1 MNEIPSSRWRT
12 DGAAPEGRSRPASKP
27 AAADRV
33 RRSHAQTRV
42 TLRLALGF
50 IAAAAL
56 SAAAVDARWL
66 PLHLFLAG
74 GMVLAI
80 SGVSL
85 MLTVTW
91 SAAPAPSDR
100 WVTWQRVAVAVG
112 AAGVGI
118 GREAE
123 LADAVVGVSGALY
136 VAGLVTLAGLLVV
149 TIRQGVER
157 RFDVAVAAYV
167 LALTAGVVAVGV
179 GIVMAVD
186 GPTVGRRATHVTL
199 NVLGLVGLVA
209 GATMPFFAATVG

>member
-1 MNEIPSSRWRT
+1 MIRRPPRSTRT
-12 DGAAPEGRSRPASKP
+12 DTLFPYTTLFRS
-27 AAADRV
+27 
-33 RRSHAQTRV
+33 
-42 TLRLALGF
+42 LALGF

-149 TIRQGVER
+149 PIRPGVGR
-157 RFDVAVAAYV
+157 RFDAAVSDYV
-167 LALTAGVVAVGV
+167 LALTAGG
-179 GIVMAVD
+179 
-186 GPTVGRRATHVTL
+186 
-199 NVLGLVGLVA
+199 VA
-209 GATMPFFAATVG
+209 GGGGIGRGEGRERGGGLGVSRVGAGELK